1 MLFIGS
7 IKEILR
13 IQKQRRLFFHHTF
26 WPQCKL
32 EGPCNIQMSKTSQML
47 MDVVVVYNKINNVFM
62 KLMLKTSQSY
72 ILYY

>member
-1 MLFIGS
+1 
-7 IKEILR
+7 
-13 IQKQRRLFFHHTF
+13 
-26 WPQCKL
+26 
-32 EGPCNIQMSKTSQML
+32 